1 MLNAAQQQG
10 FEALRQ
16 GAAPSANQQ
25 AELHSLWE
33 KTPGYVPAHRGG
45 WDEFPSA
52 PAADAADGFRSGP
65 SALGAAQDA
74 GEAARRR
81 AFLKW
86 TQGEAMT
93 AQEKAFVEDL
103 WNTDPAKAS
112 EYWAAGEFLD
122 TEAPTSS
129 ALDGGGFDGTI
140 KTETTAPDSEGLHF
154 DNLQDGIR
162 WEGIIRSV
170 EGGEEVW
177 RSPDI
182 EVRFRRNIN
191 LSKAEFE
198 RQLYDQQTAIN
209 RLTVAEYLENR
220 RNFLKHGR
228 ASAYTSVQ
236 KTARE
241 NACLEKI
248 QELRK
253 QGFSLEEAKE
263 QAHRWMGTQAVLH
276 NPDQVAGGYAQNI
289 GGLGDSTVNSSIGAQ
304 WKYRIKDVDKQ
315 MQLLLEN
322 FSMEELQSVYLNVK
336 LTIY

>member
-1 MLNAAQQQG
+1 M
-10 FEALRQ
+10 RQ
-16 GAAPSANQQ
+16 GLAPSANQQ
-25 AELHSLWE
+25 AALHNLWGE
-33 KTPGYVPAHRGG
+33 APGYVPVQQGG
-45 WDEFPSA
+45 WGEFLSA
-52 PAADAADGFRSGP
+52 PAAA
-65 SALGAAQDA
+65 GAAQDA
-74 GEAARRR
+74 GEAAQRQ
-81 AFLKW
+81 AFSKW
-86 TQGEAMT
+86 TRGEAMT
-93 AQEKAFVEDL
+93 AQEKQLVDDL
-103 WNTDPAKAS
+103 WNTDPHRAS

-122 TEAPTSS
+122 TEVPGASS
-129 ALDGGGFDGTI
+129 LDGGGLDGTM
-140 KTETTAPDSEGLHF
+140 KAEAEASPAGQRTPF
-154 DNLQDGIR
+154 DYLQDGIKWKR
-162 WEGIIRSV
+162 IIRSV

-220 RNFLKHGR
+220 RNFLRHGR
-228 ASAYTSVQ
+228 VSAYTSVQ

-315 MQLLLEN
+315 MQLLLEH

-336 LTIY
+336 LTIH